1 MFQSP
6 RLTRPVTSRPTRVL
20 PQGSVS
26 VPSTTA
32 VSVTGPVTPFMV
44 RSPSISK
51 VSSSSGRIEVDSK
64 RISGFAST
72 PKKSADRRCS
82 SRPESF
88 VFTDLAWIVPDARAA
103 ERSSPISSAP
113 SNCSNWPR
121 TVAMPRCFTEKPTV
135 ECEGSTLQVPVG
147 IRVALA
153 VEFML
158 LPYRKNYLQVQLS
171 SHCGDRLHMAGTGR
185 CMYLSYVSA
194 QRGGSGAPTRANGA
208 LHVAADPLV
217 RAAHVEGRLVRPV
230 ERPHRHHVT
239 RPPPSDVAARPG
251 VHAPA
256 AHEHRQGVAR
266 RLAEGGHQLLRQ
278 LGFELRLGRREERRQ
293 PLGRHERR
301 HDALALHPRPADHR
315 GLEVGVAVL
324 ALLVPER
331 VLVGEHHLRGQRV
344 ALAVERSH
352 ALVRDALHAQL
363 AKRPDRHGGHH
374 GLGLEAL
381 ARLRRHRAALPR
393 HADALHRRAVAHPV
407 SQLLRH
413 PQRDGGRA
421 LGHAFALPDLVV
433 VEAVPAGGPP
443 PCGAQ
448 PAATSARSTRLTAPA
463 SRGRARARRSSW
475 RRARAASRR
484 PTADRAAR
492 PPDATTGS
500 SGSTLRASAPN
511 SSESAAKLARSA
523 SSIQGKPSPT

>member
-1 MFQSP
+1 MSRVSVTFSPTSRLPLPRAWLKVMFQSP
-6 RLTRPVTSRPTRVL
+6 RFTRPVTSRPTRSL

-44 RSPSISK
+44 RSPSISN

-103 ERSSPISSAP
+103 ERSSPILSAP

-158 LPYRKNYLQVQLS
+158 LPHRKNYLQVQLS

-266 RLAEGGHQLLRQ
+266 RLAEGGHHLLRQ

-344 ALAVERSH
+344 ALAVQRNPSP
-352 ALVRDALHAQL
+352 VRDPPPPPSSARRGPTP
-363 AKRPDRHGGHH
+363 RPRVCTPSPRG
-374 GLGLEAL
+374 
-381 ARLRRHRAALPR
+381 RRSRS
-393 HADALHRRAVAHPV
+393 RR
-407 SQLLRH
+407 R
-413 PQRDGGRA
+413 
-421 LGHAFALPDLVV
+421 
-433 VEAVPAGGPP
+433 PP

-484 PTADRAAR
+484 PTANRAAR
-492 PPDATTGS
+492 PPDATTDRPDPRFVRARRIRPRALRSSRGRRRPSRGS
-500 SGSTLRASAPN
+500 RRPRSGRPRAPRCPHQ
-511 SSESAAKLARSA
+511 AAGERRERW
-523 SSIQGKPSPT
+523 